1 MQQLNLFNIFND
13 ILNKKGIDF
22 ICDYLFINKGT
33 IKKWIKNKK
42 IPVNYKNDFYELAG
56 IDLNTSKFRD
66 LDQFYTKQE
75 IAIICIE
82 YLKKYLIENKIDVNK
97 YIFIEPSVGN
107 GSFFNNIN
115 FNKIGIDI
123 DKNISS
129 SNILNQNYLT
139 FFPNFNNKYIVIG
152 NPPFGLR
159 GNLALRFINHSYN
172 FADIVAFILPP
183 LFTSDGKGS
192 PKQRIQNYNL
202 VFSKELPINSFI
214 YPNGKEVN
222 ISTVF
227 QIYSKITKLIENKK
241 ESCSDYIKIYSVS
254 DGGTSGTTRNK
265 KQIGK
270 CDFYLPSTCF
280 SEMKLY
286 FDFENLPYRRG
297 YGIKILK
304 NKELVVNKIKNIN
317 WKEVAFLST
326 NSALNL
332 RMSLIEKA
340 IIKEGIKNI

>member
-1 MQQLNLFNIFND
+1 M
-13 ILNKKGIDF
+13 
-22 ICDYLFINKGT
+22 
-33 IKKWIKNKK
+33 KNK
-42 IPVNYKNDFYELAG
+42 NYYQ
-56 IDLNTSKFRD
+56 NTSR
-66 LDQFYTKQE
+66 
-75 IAIICIE
+75 
-82 YLKKYLIENKIDVNK
+82 
-97 YIFIEPSVGN
+97 
-107 GSFFNNIN
+107 
-115 FNKIGIDI
+115 
-123 DKNISS
+123 
-129 SNILNQNYLT
+129 QN
-139 FFPNFNNKYIVIG
+139 
-152 NPPFGLR
+152 
-159 GNLALRFINHSYN
+159 
-172 FADIVAFILPP
+172 
-183 LFTSDGKGS
+183 S
-192 PKQRIQNYNL
+192 PTT
-202 VFSKELPINSFI
+202 
-214 YPNGKEVN
+214 
-222 ISTVF
+222 TVF